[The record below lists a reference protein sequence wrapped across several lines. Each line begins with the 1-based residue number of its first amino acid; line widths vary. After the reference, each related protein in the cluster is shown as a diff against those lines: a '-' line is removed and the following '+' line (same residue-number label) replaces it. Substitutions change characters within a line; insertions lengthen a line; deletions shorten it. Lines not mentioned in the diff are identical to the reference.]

1 MKNFTNS
8 RNWKV
13 LLLGFCIIVCGFESK
28 SQGINFQ
35 YNLEEAIS
43 QAKME
48 NKMVFVDCYTSWCAP
63 CKMMAKEVFTMKEVG
78 DFYNEKF
85 INVKIQCD
93 DKGYGEEIGKRY
105 KIQAYP
111 TLLFLDKTG
120 NTIHSMAG
128 GLDGQGFIQLG
139 KTALDPNK
147 NQLVLVKEWDSG
159 NRTQEFM
166 TKYFKTLVQS
176 YRSDKAKYDL
186 EKYFASLPR
195 NEKASANAFELMQ
208 IVKVAPFSAS
218 FEHMEKNKK
227 DYYKQLGK
235 KKIDSTIAA
244 SYLWYFKNLQAAGFS
259 DKNLS
264 EFNDKM
270 KLFKS
275 KKYPFYDEYAAFYQ
289 VFDSYDSK
297 GKDDINL
304 YIKRGDIF
312 LKKYG
317 QNNDAYTISL
327 THMLGN
333 LTSGRDEGAAGI
345 EWMETLF
352 KRSQNPRYLNTYF
365 YILWRNSRWD
375 QALEVAKQIK
385 ENMIRTNRST
395 ADIDKQIKMVSEAK
409 LKDVK

>member
-1 MKNFTNS
+1 MNS
-8 RNWKV
+8 IKV
-13 LLLGFCIIVCGFESK
+13 KSFLLVFCIIVCGFESK

-35 YNLEEAIS
+35 HNLEEAIE
-43 QAKME
+43 QARKE
-48 NKMVFVDCYTSWCAP
+48 KKMVFVDFYTSWCAP
-63 CKMMAKEVFTMKEVG
+63 CKVMSNEIFTKKEVG
-78 DFYNEKF
+78 DFYNQKF

-93 DKGYGEEIGKRY
+93 DKGYGLELGKRY
-105 KIQAYP
+105 KVQAYP
-111 TLLFLDKTG
+111 TLMFLDTTG
-120 NTIHSMAG
+120 NTIHSIAG

-176 YRSDKAKYDL
+176 YRSDKAKYDF

-195 NEKASANAFELMQ
+195 QEKASGNTFELMQ
-208 IVKVAPFSAS
+208 IVKVVPFSAS
-218 FEHMEKNKK
+218 FEYMEKNKK
-227 DYYKQLGK
+227 DYYQQLGK
-235 KKIDSTIAA
+235 KKIDSTVEA

-259 DKNLS
+259 NKNLS

-275 KKYPFYDEYAAFYQ
+275 KKYPFYDEYAAFYE

-304 YIKRGDIF
+304 YIKRGNIF
-312 LKKYG
+312 LEKYG

-327 THMLGN
+327 THILGN
-333 LTSGRDEGAAGI
+333 LTSRRDEGAAGI
-345 EWMETLF
+345 EWMETLL

-375 QALEVAKQIK
+375 QALEVGQQIK
-385 ENMIRTNRST
+385 ENLVRTNRST
-395 ADIDKQIKMVSEAK
+395 ADIDKQIKMVSESK
-409 LKDVK
+409 SKNVK